1 MKLTKQQTQ
10 QLRELMVAP
19 RSPLPKA
26 VIWVFRVVICGLIA
40 LWVVG
45 GIYLNN
51 QVKQDEAR
59 IEQARLEAQRRDERL
74 RRTAQYRQELQER
87 SKKPQSTNVFEG
99 R

>member
-19 RSPLPKA
+19 RSPFPKS
-26 VIWVFRVVICGLIA
+26 VIWVFRAVLCGLIA
-40 LWVVG
+40 LWIAG
-45 GIYLNN
+45 GLYLNN
-51 QVKQDEAR
+51 QVKQDEER
-59 IEQARLEAQRRDERL
+59 MEQARLEAQRRDERL
-74 RRTAQYRQELQER
+74 RRSAQYEQELQER

>member
-1 MKLTKQQTQ
+1 MNLTNQQKQELQKLVSTSYSMPSK
-10 QLRELMVAP
+10 P
-19 RSPLPKA
+19 
-26 VIWVFRVVICGLIA
+26 VIWTLRIVLLGLVA
-40 LWVVG
+40 LWVAG